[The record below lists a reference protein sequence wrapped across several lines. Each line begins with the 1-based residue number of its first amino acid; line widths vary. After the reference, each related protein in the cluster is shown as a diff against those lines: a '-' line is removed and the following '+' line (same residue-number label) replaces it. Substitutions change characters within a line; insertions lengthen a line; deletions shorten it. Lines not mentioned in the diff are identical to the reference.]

1 MTENRRPSPDDD
13 SLLGRLQQ
21 ARAAVPPT
29 VLTDED
35 GLVEVEISAALE
47 VTRLSLSPRAGRD
60 LPALETALQD
70 TLTRA
75 IAQARAAA
83 DEAVRVEI
91 ADRTPG
97 LEQIITDVSAR
108 AQERRDASA
117 QRVQLMRA
125 RIESTRSTPRITP
138 PPSSGPLG

>member
-13 SLLGRLQQ
+13 SLFGRLQQ

-97 LEQIITDVSAR
+97 LEQIMTDVSAR
-108 AQERRDASA
+108 AQERRDATA

>member
-1 MTENRRPSPDDD
+1 MSENRRPSPDDD

-97 LEQIITDVSAR
+97 LEQIMTDVSAR
-108 AQERRDASA
+108 AQERRDATA

>member
-1 MTENRRPSPDDD
+1 MSENRRPSPDDD
-13 SLLGRLQQ
+13 SLFGRLQQ

-97 LEQIITDVSAR
+97 LEQIMTDVSAR

>member
-97 LEQIITDVSAR
+97 LEQIMTDVSAR
-108 AQERRDASA
+108 AQERRDATA

>member
-1 MTENRRPSPDDD
+1 MSENRRPSPDDD

-97 LEQIITDVSAR
+97 LEQIMTDVSAR

-125 RIESTRSTPRITP
+125 RIESARSTPRITP